1 VAWEEFRDAVW
12 TCQYGIRKAKVQT
25 EFSLGRDVKK
35 GKKGFYRHTGQK
47 RQAKESVHP
56 LINEMGELAST
67 DMEKADVLKEFF
79 PSVFTGSQVNHASLN
94 SPTSLSRPVS
104 DCKSRASPK
113 LLDETECVQ
122 VYRTRRHE
130 SQSLEG
136 IG

>member
-1 VAWEEFRDAVW
+1 MEE
-12 TCQYGIRKAKVQT
+12 
-25 EFSLGRDVKK
+25 
-35 GKKGFYRHTGQK
+35 
-47 RQAKESVHP
+47 KE
-56 LINEMGELAST
+56 
-67 DMEKADVLKEFF
+67 KLKHVFISDYQHNEFF